1 MSLPKV
7 LRYNEI
13 CLSLFTGRWAY
24 NKEGI
29 GGEEEG
35 EGGGGALKVFP
46 SPSTLQFF

>member
-1 MSLPKV
+1 MIFSKPKCLGCIDNQISLPME

-13 CLSLFTGRWAY
+13 CLSFFTGRWAY

-35 EGGGGALKVFP
+35 EGG
-46 SPSTLQFF
+46 S

>member
-1 MSLPKV
+1 MSLPMV

-35 EGGGGALKVFP
+35 GGGTLKVFP
-46 SPSTLQFF
+46 STSTLQFF